1 MKSFTLKFALTFLL
15 GVGLAS
21 AAVAQKIGGTVK
33 DSAGK
38 PVVGASVIVE
48 GSTLGA
54 SSGVD
59 GQWSLNVPDASK
71 KTLVISYIGM
81 KTQRIAIGSKTQI
94 DVTLEDESTA
104 LDDVVVVGY
113 ATVKRRDVVGSV
125 ASVNAETLQQMPVAS
140 VAEAMTGRMAG
151 VQITATEGDP
161 DAEIRIR
168 VRGAGTFSSDGAP
181 LYIVDGFPVESI
193 SDISSSEIQSID
205 ILKDAF
211 STAIYG
217 SRGANG
223 VVLITT
229 KSGEKGK
236 VNVNYNVYWGFKDIA
251 RKNQVQA
258 LNPSEFAKWQY
269 ELAAIQNK
277 VTDNYEPYF
286 GAFSDIDLYDNVKG
300 NDWMDQ
306 LFGRTGEQFNH
317 NLTVSGGGDK
327 FKWNATYA
335 RLYDKA
341 IMVGS
346 NYSRDNLG
354 LKTQFKPNKRVTLD
368 FNIRYSRMK
377 VRGAGANS
385 LNDSGTQ
392 STGRLKNA
400 MLYTPIPL
408 KAQIEGGD
416 DLEENSSDA
425 VMPTVAVSDSDRKR
439 ERTNWTAN
447 GGFTWEIV
455 DDLSLKV
462 EAGMEEYRQE
472 TNSFYGVTTYYSK
485 VGGSGST
492 VPGTPSTN
500 YNDVTR
506 RRVRNTNTL
515 SYDFRKLISNDNH
528 HLNVLLG
535 QEYIITEQRTF
546 NTWVDGLPDFYTAE
560 QAWAFMG
567 AGSNASSSNMN
578 YAADDILLS
587 YFGRINYDFKGK
599 YMLSATMRGDGSSKF
614 SKGQKWGYFPSVAAS
629 WRLSDE
635 WGMKDLRWLDNL
647 KLRYS
652 FGTAGNNNI
661 PTGMGGLTQ
670 LYEVGTGSSFIY
682 GDPTYWTPKGNG
694 ASESFMANA
703 NLTWETTYSHNLGL
717 DFGFWR
723 NRLSGSV
730 EVYQNTTEDILM
742 RYPVSGSGYSFQ
754 YRNAG
759 TIRNRGLEV
768 SVSAVLLEK
777 AKYGLNFNA
786 NIAFNRSRIMDL
798 AGLDTYSQ
806 SSGWNNNVT
815 DYYAVLGGAIG
826 DVHGYTTLGRYEV
839 GDFDLDYYAETG
851 KWKTLDGSNCAGVVG
866 DMRPGSLKLLCDADG
881 NPIQGRIGN
890 VQPKFTGG
898 FSLSG
903 YAYGFDI
910 AANFTYSYGN
920 KVFNANNVEFTSSQK
935 YTGKGVIRNLS
946 DVMALGKRWTNIDW
960 TTGDVITDPEALA
973 AANRTMTMW
982 SPYMPQ
988 TVVHSWLLEDASFLR
1003 LSSLTIGYTLP
1014 SSWTR
1019 KVRLSKV
1026 RFYATG
1032 TNLFCWTPYSGFD
1045 PEVDTRRATPMTPNV
1060 DYSAYPKSR
1069 SWVFGANISF

>member
-1 MKSFTLKFALTFLL
+1 MANTVYDNFYLSNEIEDQYKSHLDLQTFCTVDNALEGTAGMLRKINVYKATDGTEKLAMGAGNSKSIEVGFTPREYRIQLAQNRFKYYDEQAMTDPQLVPVGTKHMGTDMFNTVNADIYGEFAK
-15 GVGLAS
+15 A
-21 AAVAQKIGGTVK
+21 
-33 DSAGK
+33 
-38 PVVGASVIVE
+38 
-48 GSTLGA
+48 
-54 SSGVD
+54 
-59 GQWSLNVPDASK
+59 
-71 KTLVISYIGM
+71 
-81 KTQRIAIGSKTQI
+81 TQ
-94 DVTLEDESTA
+94 
-104 LDDVVVVGY
+104 VVVVTKLNFDAFADAQSVLALEDLEGVTIFAFVSPADVAELRKELKDTLQYVEAFAKNGY
-113 ATVKRRDVVGSV
+113 IGTVAGVNIYTKKDAVSGSVYMATKEAVTLFNKKGTEVEQERDPNTRENSIYSRKYYLAALTDETKDVKIFKGTATVSTDTT
-125 ASVNAETLQQMPVAS
+125 ASAS
-140 VAEAMTGRMAG
+140 
-151 VQITATEGDP
+151 
-161 DAEIRIR
+161 
-168 VRGAGTFSSDGAP
+168 
-181 LYIVDGFPVESI
+181 
-193 SDISSSEIQSID
+193 
-205 ILKDAF
+205 K
-211 STAIYG
+211 
-217 SRGANG
+217 
-223 VVLITT
+223 
-229 KSGEKGK
+229 
-236 VNVNYNVYWGFKDIA
+236 
-251 RKNQVQA
+251 
-258 LNPSEFAKWQY
+258 
-269 ELAAIQNK
+269 
-277 VTDNYEPYF
+277 
-286 GAFSDIDLYDNVKG
+286 
-300 NDWMDQ
+300 
-306 LFGRTGEQFNH
+306 
-317 NLTVSGGGDK
+317 
-327 FKWNATYA
+327 
-335 RLYDKA
+335 
-341 IMVGS
+341 
-346 NYSRDNLG
+346 
-354 LKTQFKPNKRVTLD
+354 
-368 FNIRYSRMK
+368 
-377 VRGAGANS
+377 
-385 LNDSGTQ
+385 
-392 STGRLKNA
+392 
-400 MLYTPIPL
+400 
-408 KAQIEGGD
+408 
-416 DLEENSSDA
+416 
-425 VMPTVAVSDSDRKR
+425 
-439 ERTNWTAN
+439 
-447 GGFTWEIV
+447 
-455 DDLSLKV
+455 
-462 EAGMEEYRQE
+462 
-472 TNSFYGVTTYYSK
+472 TYYSK

-682 GDPTYWTPKGNG
+682 GDPTYWTPNGNG

-946 DVMALGKRWTNIDW
+946 EVMALGKRWTNIDW

-973 AANRTMTMW
+973 AANRTTTMW